1 MGVLDCY
8 VAIDFLDFGNKVLAK
23 LFLAF
28 RQEDV
33 N

>member
-1 MGVLDCY
+1 
-8 VAIDFLDFGNKVLAK
+8 VAIGFWGFGNKVLKK

-33 N
+33 I